1 MKVQA
6 IKFYRLLFSSL
17 CIFLISL
24 CLLATHSWK
33 PALAAGIT
41 PQAVPT
47 KNTSDKRAAGY
58 FKEGVTYQNKG
69 KYKEAAEYYQKAV
82 AIDEGYAEAYSN
94 LGYAYRKLGEF
105 DKAIISYKQA
115 IELKPDLA
123 EAHEYIGEAY
133 AEMGEFDRA
142 EKHLTILKEQG
153 SDEAE
158 ELEKFIE
165 KQKTRQ

>member
-6 IKFYRLLFSSL
+6 IKLYRLLFSSV
-17 CIFLISL
+17 CICLISL
-24 CLLATHSWK
+24 SLLATYSWQ

-41 PQAVPT
+41 PQAATT
-47 KNTSDKRAAGY
+47 KNTNDERAEGY
-58 FKEGVTYQNKG
+58 FNEGITYQNKG

-82 AIDEGYAEAYSN
+82 AIDEGYAEAHSN
-94 LGYAYRKLGEF
+94 LGYAYRKQGEF
-105 DKAIISYKQA
+105 DKAIVSYKHA

-133 AEMGEFDRA
+133 AEMGEFLRA
-142 EKHLTILKEQG
+142 EKHLTILKKLG

-158 ELEKFIE
+158 ELKRFIE
-165 KQKTRQ
+165 KQKTLQ